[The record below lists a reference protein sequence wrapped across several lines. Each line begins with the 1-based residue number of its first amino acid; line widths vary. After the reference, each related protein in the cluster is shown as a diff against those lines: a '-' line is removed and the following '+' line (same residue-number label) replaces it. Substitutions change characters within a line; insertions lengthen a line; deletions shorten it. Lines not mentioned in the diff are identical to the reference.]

1 MKFLDF
7 FHTMDN
13 NGEFIDPQ
21 TIIRTSNL
29 PIDKRISCTKN
40 RERYS

>member
-1 MKFLDF
+1 
-7 FHTMDN
+7 MDN

-21 TIIRTSNL
+21 TIIKTGNL
-29 PIDKRISCTKN
+29 PIDKRIKDSTKN